1 VIWGALHG
9 LYLILN
15 HAWHELRRALGFPP
29 GAPSSWG
36 LWFGRAVTFLA
47 VVVGWV
53 FFRAESF
60 EAAVLMLQGMAGLN
74 GILLPEQLA
83 SSLAPVQDLLNTLNV
98 EYASLAYFSFDQLL
112 LSAVL
117 LALVMLAPNTQQIM
131 GYVGPNQRR
140 IGRRLGGAFRW
151 LQWAPTQAWASAT
164 GILLLY
170 TLTQLSSVSEFLY
183 FQF

>member
-1 VIWGALHG
+1 
-9 LYLILN
+9 
-15 HAWHELRRALGFPP
+15 
-29 GAPSSWG
+29 
-36 LWFGRAVTFLA
+36 
-47 VVVGWV
+47 
-53 FFRAESF
+53 
-60 EAAVLMLQGMAGLN
+60 ML
-74 GILLPEQLA
+74 LLF
-83 SSLAPVQDLLNTLNV
+83 NTLNV